1 MPTPNL
7 AGEEETRPKSPWTPS
22 YSVTT
27 QGSAMQDAAE
37 LEGLEQLPPSMVE
50 AIDRP
55 EDAITAEKP
64 ELIVDSEPLVDV
76 AQGEHD
82 SGGRSA
88 LVPAIDI
95 THSDELAQVNT
106 EGTVEHGDAS
116 LSQSCSFED
125 VGSKVRDA
133 V

>member
-1 MPTPNL
+1 
-7 AGEEETRPKSPWTPS
+7 
-22 YSVTT
+22 
-27 QGSAMQDAAE
+27 MQDAAE

-55 EDAITAEKP
+55 ENAIAAENS
-64 ELIVDSEPLVDV
+64 ELIVDEPLV

-82 SGGRSA
+82 SSEQSA

-95 THSDELAQVNT
+95 THSDELSQVNT
-106 EGTVEHGDAS
+106 EGTVEHGDTT